1 MSLTLA
7 AVGAVVAA
15 VLQLTIVPY
24 LGIAGAYPDLL
35 LVVAVIATFVWS
47 TEAGMTLAFV
57 GGLMIDLL
65 APRPVGL
72 TAFTLLVSTGIAA
85 VLGRLIQRGLIVT
98 PIVLIFVLTF
108 VTDLLFLAMFA
119 ALRGRLDVGDPIQL
133 ILPGAIYSTA
143 IAAIVAPLAAALH
156 KRLAERERVAW

>member
-1 MSLTLA
+1 
-7 AVGAVVAA
+7 
-15 VLQLTIVPY
+15 
-24 LGIAGAYPDLL
+24 
-35 LVVAVIATFVWS
+35 VVAVIATFVWS

-133 ILPGAIYSTA
+133 ILPGALYSTA
-143 IAAIVAPLAAALH
+143 VAVVLAPLAAALH
-156 KRLAERERVAW
+156 KRFAERERVAW

>member
-47 TEAGMTLAFV
+47 TESGMTIAFV

-98 PIVLIFVLTF
+98 PIALIFVLTF
-108 VTDLLFLAMFA
+108 VTDLLFLAVFT
-119 ALRGRLDVGDPIQL
+119 ALRGRLEVGDPIQL
-133 ILPGAIYSTA
+133 ILPGAFYSTA
-143 IAAIVAPLAAALH
+143 VAAVVAPLAAALH
-156 KRLAERERVAW
+156 KRFAERERVAW

>member
-108 VTDLLFLAMFA
+108 VTDLLFLVLFT
-119 ALRGRLDVGDPIQL
+119 ALRGRLEVGDPIQL

-156 KRLAERERVAW
+156 KRFAERERVAW